1 MISGWILYKN
11 ELEES
16 YETQRLVEEFESQD
30 VKVRVVHPD
39 DVDIFVDRDDRK
51 SILVGGKA
59 RALPDFV
66 IPRTGSGT
74 TYFIK
79 AILRHLER
87 MNVVMINGSDSIDGV
102 KDKLYTQQILG
113 QSNLP
118 VPKTLLVKHPINVDW
133 VEKNIGFPVIIK
145 TLSGSFG
152 AGVFL
157 AENKRQFKDLIKLA
171 EITSKSYN
179 IIVQEFIKESFGRD
193 IRAFVLN
200 GKVIGC
206 MMRQATDDDF
216 RANITRGGEGIPYQ
230 IDEEIEWLGGE
241 CARLLGLDI
250 AGVDLLFHNGGYVI
264 CEVNSS
270 PGFEGMDIYTKT
282 NIAEQIVHYIRLRL
296 GIIES
301 PKPKLTRFLED
312 GDEDEKK

>member
-157 AENKRQFKDLIKLA
+157 AETKRQFKDLIKLA

-270 PGFEGMDIYTKT
+270 PGFEGMDSYTKT

>member
-1 MISGWILYKN
+1 MNGWILYKN
-11 ELEES
+11 DPIES
-16 YETQRLVEEFESQD
+16 WETQKLIKEFEKQD
-30 VKVRVVHPD
+30 IKTRIVNPQ

-51 SILVGGKA
+51 SILVDGKA

-74 TYFIK
+74 TYYIK

-87 MNVVMINGSDSIDGV
+87 LGVILINGSASIDTV

-113 QSNLP
+113 ESNLP
-118 VPKTLLVKHPINVDW
+118 VPKTLLVRHPINLDW
-133 VEKNIGFPVIIK
+133 VEKNLNFPVIIK

-157 AENKRQFKDLIKLA
+157 AETKKQFEQLLKMA
-171 EITSKSYN
+171 EITKPSYN
-179 IIVQEFIKESFGRD
+179 IIVQEFVKDSWGKD
-193 IRAFVLN
+193 IRVFVLN

-206 MMRQATDDDF
+206 MMRQAVDDDF

-230 IDEEIEWLGGE
+230 IDDDIEWLGGE
-241 CARLLGLDI
+241 SARLLGLDI
-250 AGVDLLFHNGGYVI
+250 AGVDLLFDNGGYKI

-270 PGFEGMDIYTKT
+270 PGFEGMDKYTKT
-282 NIAEQIVHYIRLRL
+282 NIAKDIVSYVKH
-296 GIIES
+296 
-301 PKPKLTRFLED
+301 KVM
-312 GDEDEKK
+312 